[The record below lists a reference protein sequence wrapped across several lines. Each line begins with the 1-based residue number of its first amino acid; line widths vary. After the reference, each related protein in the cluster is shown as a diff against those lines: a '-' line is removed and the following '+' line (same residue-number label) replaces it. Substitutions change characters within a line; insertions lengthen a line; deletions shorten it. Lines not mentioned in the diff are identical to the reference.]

1 MTSST
6 ARRTRLGSSVLL
18 IGVLALT
25 GEAGATLRVESH
37 NDPAGDPTA
46 VTYVLDSPA
55 WTREP
60 IQFSLGDGE
69 DRSFGPKEGTYTVQA
84 APPAGWKVIDIQCV
98 GHGDAGEF
106 VIDVPG
112 GLVTIAHGAD
122 YEQTCAFTN
131 GKADAS
137 GPPSSGVAPS
147 PPEEELADV
156 RIPREVALLGVR
168 TGRGFA
174 EARLRLIRRS
184 TIGLRLHRGG
194 RVLARKRVS
203 RRAGERVARL
213 WLPPRTRRW
222 FSDHGRK
229 RVEMRLR
236 IRVADRQGNRKV
248 FWYSV
253 IVPV

>member
-1 MTSST
+1 MASSR
-6 ARRTRLGSSVLL
+6 ARKMWCGSGLVLMV
-18 IGVLALT
+18 VLALT
-25 GEAGATLRVESH
+25 AEAGATLRVESH

-46 VTYVLDSPA
+46 VSYVLDSPA

-69 DRSFGPKEGTYTVQA
+69 ETSYGPKEGTYTVQA
-84 APPAGWKVIDIQCV
+84 APPAGWRVIDIQCV
-98 GHGDAGEF
+98 GHGDPGEF

-112 GLVTIAHGAD
+112 GLVTITHGAG

-147 PPEEELADV
+147 PPEDELGEV

-168 TGRGFA
+168 TGRGFV

-184 TIGLRLHRGG
+184 TISLGLHRGT
-194 RVLARKRVS
+194 RVLARKRIS
-203 RRAGERVARL
+203 RRAGVRVVRVRL
-213 WLPPRTRRW
+213 RPDTRRW
-222 FSDHGRK
+222 FRDHGRT
-229 RVEMRLR
+229 RVVMKLR
-236 IRVADRQGNRKV
+236 IRVADRRGNRKV
-248 FWYSV
+248 FWYGV
-253 IVPV
+253 RVRV